1 MHSDSSRL
9 SQRDKMYCQAV
20 PSCKSYVPENDIE
33 AKKIYCTIAMGYSQP
48 TSWYRG
54 ITDTGDCDD
63 NENENT
69 YNYIGCSGEQVSGSF
84 PSLLELVC
92 SCHHTSIAIS
102 DNTSPYGN
110 HCHLATLVTTVCWA
124 RTRVSFARESRAVSA
139 LTLCSAAS
147 RLKYQASRQP
157 NTNPIMR
164 RCHDTSFL
172 PADTGPH
179 SALGIVLQLM

>member
-1 MHSDSSRL
+1 MDL
-9 SQRDKMYCQAV
+9 
-20 PSCKSYVPENDIE
+20 
-33 AKKIYCTIAMGYSQP
+33 
-48 TSWYRG
+48 
-54 ITDTGDCDD
+54 
-63 NENENT
+63 
-69 YNYIGCSGEQVSGSF
+69 F
-84 PSLLELVC
+84 PSLVDLVC

-179 SALGIVLQLM
+179 SALGIGNGYHTARCCLIWQWRCGGSYTVHTKSTKEGKLSTGLLTRTTNVYFIKL

>member
-1 MHSDSSRL
+1 MCIVYIVY
-9 SQRDKMYCQAV
+9 QKMMRWLDVKNEIQ
-20 PSCKSYVPENDIE
+20 K
-33 AKKIYCTIAMGYSQP
+33 M
-48 TSWYRG
+48 
-54 ITDTGDCDD
+54 ITLVVL
-63 NENENT
+63 
-69 YNYIGCSGEQVSGSF
+69 VSKPVDHF
-84 PSLLELVC
+84 PSLVDLVC